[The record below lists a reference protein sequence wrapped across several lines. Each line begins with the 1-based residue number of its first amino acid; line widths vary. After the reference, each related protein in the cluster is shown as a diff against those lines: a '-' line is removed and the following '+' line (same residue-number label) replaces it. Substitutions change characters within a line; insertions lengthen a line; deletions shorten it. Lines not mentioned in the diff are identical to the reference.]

1 MNLEIKELQNFYTKK
16 KLGSFCKKNIGSLI
30 KTNISNI
37 VRENYNQ
44 ENILGYGYPIPYL
57 DNLLKKNSDF
67 LCLMPKNQG
76 ASLWPLKKNRS
87 ILVEQSEWPLE
98 SEISNFVIIAHG
110 LENSDNPSKLLEESW
125 RVLVPEGYLLII
137 VPNRSG
143 LWARSDLTPFGF
155 GRPYSV
161 SQLSKLLIDNKFQ
174 ISAMS
179 ATLLM
184 PPTENKFLFNSFK
197 FIDQIATK
205 YTSKVLCGVLVI
217 LAKKQIHLANTIKI
231 SDTIKVPL
239 EILDGLLKPKPKPQP
254 KI

>member
-30 KTNISNI
+30 KRNISNI

-44 ENILGYGYPIPYL
+44 ENIIGYGYPIPYF
-57 DNLLKKNSDF
+57 DNLIKKNSEF

-76 ASLWPLKKNRS
+76 ALLWPLKKNRS
-87 ILVEQSEWPLE
+87 ILVEQTEWPLE

-110 LENSDNPSKLLEESW
+110 LENSDNPTKLLEESW
-125 RVLVPEGYLLII
+125 RVLVPEGYLLIV

-143 LWARSDLTPFGF
+143 FWARSDLTPFGF

-161 SQLSKLLIDNKFQ
+161 SQLSKLLIGNKFQ
-174 ISAMS
+174 ILVTS

-184 PPTENKFLFNSFK
+184 PPTDNKFLLKMNDHIESSK
-197 FIDQIATK
+197 RNIIIEIGPG
-205 YTSKVLCGVLVI
+205 KVLSGLIKRIDKTVI
-217 LAKKQIHLANTIKI
+217 VDAINSEEDINNIKKNDKF
-231 SDTIKVPL
+231 
-239 EILDGLLKPKPKPQP
+239 
-254 KI
+254 